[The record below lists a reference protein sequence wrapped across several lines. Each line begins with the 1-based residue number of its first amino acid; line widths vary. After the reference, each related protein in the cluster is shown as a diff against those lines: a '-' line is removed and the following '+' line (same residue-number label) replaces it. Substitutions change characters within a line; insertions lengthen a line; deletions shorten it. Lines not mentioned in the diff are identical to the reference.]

1 MANKPH
7 QRLQEIG
14 KEISRKQRGQNSGV
28 TWTQGFIN
36 AQGETALSVV
46 LTKINK
52 KSIKSNEEFDKEY
65 LIVKCLKHINS
76 ENVTKPCL

>member
-1 MANKPH
+1 MANK
-7 QRLQEIG
+7 LSLKDCKW

-52 KSIKSNEEFDKEY
+52 KSIKSNEEFDKGVPYSQMFETHQ
-65 LIVKCLKHINS
+65 L
-76 ENVTKPCL
+76 